1 MKDYKRK
8 VVFFGVAIIFNCA
21 AHDTNTSHPRI
32 TEAVQFSMLGLDKER
47 FSYYQLYQTHPDYV
61 TKLVGDAH
69 YAVKLDQP
77 YPYLWGYD
85 PKFDDADEKEIDE
98 DKASPN
104 YPAFRK
110 KSLNVL
116 DGVVMEDSPTN
127 RVFSHFQHAYTG
139 AALSVDDWLGRV
151 NELVG
156 VTWPIEATYAKIEP
170 SEITAGRFFNDA
182 IHTMGYLNTIDDL
195 NEMDPDGY
203 GRRSLEEEGRKL
215 SSAKAM
221 WLFGHA
227 LHHAEDMSSIAHIHG
242 DAHLTRLKDLLG
254 EPDDYEAHFIPSKIY
269 EFNQG
274 WDADIWFRS
283 VTFSKA
289 ISHAGQIWGRKTD
302 PATYAL
308 LDNYLDPTNM
318 SRGIYNTA
326 LFQADLSIDFSVAP
340 LDFSYSD
347 PLLIERDGKYWR
359 YDFEATKA
367 SYEAAGKL
375 CGSGELSKMFY
386 FGDLS
391 DFDRPKVPNFNACG
405 LRVNLGKRSVLPEYE
420 IMHAAAKTFDKSG
433 EFKAHE
439 FHYNGRFNSLRAE
452 WWEASVFGGPEGYYY
467 IEQTMKGIVYEG
479 EVAGKRIAPGEML
492 LRPNYIRQD
501 ITKPYSVS
509 NPLVKTCRYAS
520 KTELRCYDGDSL
532 LERFAEKLIPYSLE
546 FLVGYSQFFYDVANL
561 PPYLQQVEVIQD
573 GHKRYGMKWQ
583 GKINNTGRITMAHE
597 EGEDEHTTED
607 FAFIAQRYK
616 AQTIPNL
623 SFITQDKSISINL
636 KFNEAIRAPDAQN
649 SEFLLGLALNGQ
661 QAFFDNRNLE
671 SAILT
676 NSSFKG
682 CFTVGQSDNLTSNCW
697 QIKVP
702 STTLKSLFN
711 NDLNGRVT
719 LLVQAAD
726 LNNHRDINGNPSDN
740 LAHGALLDA
749 TPTTPARRYVKRSG
763 AEYTIFDDGET
774 RYSSKENR
782 YYWHSDTSIPGE
794 MFGTYANKQGAF
806 AYDPGYDKNH
816 VLLFDSKT
824 PDVRLRVQ
832 KGIAEPESKKE

>member
-8 VVFFGVAIIFNCA
+8 IILTFGAVMVFNCA

-32 TEAVQFSMLGLDKER
+32 TEAIFKSLKSQDESITNYF
-47 FSYYQLYQTHPDYV
+47 QLYQTHPDYV

-69 YAVKLDQP
+69 YAVELDQP

-85 PKFDDADEKEIDE
+85 PQFDDADEKEIDE
-98 DKASPN
+98 DQASPN

-127 RVFSHFQHAYTG
+127 RVMSHFQHAYTG
-139 AALSVDDWLGRV
+139 APMSVDDWLNGANWLVDSRYGR
-151 NELVG
+151 
-156 VTWPIEATYAKIEP
+156 IEP

-195 NEMDPDGY
+195 NEMVGDGN
-203 GRRSLEEEGRKL
+203 GRRSLEKQGRKL
-215 SSAKAM
+215 SGAKAM

-242 DAHLTRLKDLLG
+242 DAHLTLAKDSLS

-269 EFNQG
+269 EFIKG
-274 WDADIWFRS
+274 LDKDYWFEPVS
-283 VTFSKA
+283 LSKT
-289 ISHAGQIWGRKTD
+289 INNAGQIWGRKTD

-308 LDNYLDPTNM
+308 LENYLDPANM

-326 LFQADLSIDFSVAP
+326 LFQADLAIDFSYAP

-347 PLLIERDGKYWR
+347 PLLVERDGKYWR
-359 YDFEATKA
+359 YDEKATQA
-367 SYEAAGKL
+367 SYKAAGKL
-375 CGSGELSKMFY
+375 CGGGELSKMFY

-391 DFDRPKVPNFNACG
+391 DFDRSEGPNFNACG
-405 LRVNLGKRSVLPEYE
+405 LRVNIDSRALPEYE
-420 IMHAAAKTFDKSG
+420 IMHAAAKVFGDSG
-433 EFKAHE
+433 NFEAHG
-439 FHYNGRFNSLRAE
+439 FHYDGRFNSFYSD

-467 IEQTMKGIVYEG
+467 IEETMKGVVYEG
-479 EVAGKRIAPGEML
+479 KAFFRDIAAGEML
-492 LRPNYIRQD
+492 LRPHYIRQD
-501 ITKPYSVS
+501 ITKPHSANNPLIKTCTDWSVS
-509 NPLVKTCRYAS
+509 A
-520 KTELRCYDGDSL
+520 LRCYKGDSL

-573 GHKRYGMKWQ
+573 ERKRYGMKWQ
-583 GKINNTGRITMAHE
+583 GKINYTGRIEMTHE
-597 EGEDEHTTED
+597 EGNGEHTIED
-607 FAFIAQRYK
+607 FAYIAQRYK

-623 SFITQDKSISINL
+623 SFITQDKAISINL

-649 SEFLLGLALNGQ
+649 SEFSLGLALNEQ
-661 QAFFDNRNLE
+661 QAFFDSRNLE
-671 SAILT
+671 SAILAD
-676 NSSFKG
+676 SSFKG
-682 CFTVGQSDNLTSNCW
+682 CFTVGSSENLTSNCW

-702 STTLKSLFN
+702 SAALKSLFSG
-711 NDLNGRVT
+711 DLNGRVT

-726 LNNHRDINGNPSDN
+726 MNNHRDLNGKPSDN
-740 LAHGALLDA
+740 LNHGALLDA

-763 AEYTIFDDGET
+763 AEYTIFDDGKA
-774 RYSSKENR
+774 RYSSQENL
-782 YYWHSDTSIPGE
+782 YYWHSDTSKPGN

-816 VLLFDSKT
+816 ILLFDSRK
-824 PDVRLRVQ
+824 PEIRLEVTT
-832 KGIAEPESKKE
+832 GIALPEDKKE